1 MSTSPSV
8 CPNCKSP
15 ANSGET
21 KCQIC
26 GAMIQNSTNPTQ
38 NPNTRS
44 PGGYCG
50 SCGTPLPAK
59 YAPCPSCG
67 HVKTTFGAPPPPQP
81 GSMQPHSYK
90 GIGTCVALALIPG
103 FFGICGIGHFYINK
117 IGRGIVCLIIGIIL
131 GAIAWASMGIGL
143 VAFIPFLVW
152 TVYDA
157 HKDTKYY
164 NSYMASHQKPPW

>member
-143 VAFIPFLVW
+143 VAFIPFLAW

>member
-1 MSTSPSV
+1 MSTSPSI

-15 ANSGET
+15 ANPGET

-26 GAMIQNSTNPTQ
+26 GAMIQNYTNPTR

-44 PGGYCG
+44 LGGYCG

-67 HVKTTFGAPPPPQP
+67 HVKTTFGSPPPPQP

-103 FFGICGIGHFYINK
+103 FFGICGVGHFYINK
-117 IGRGIVCLIIGIIL
+117 IGRGVVCLIVGIIL
-131 GAIAWASMGIGL
+131 GVIAWVSMGIGF
-143 VAFIPFLVW
+143 VAFIPFLAW

-157 HKDTKYY
+157 HQSTKYY
-164 NSYMASHQKPPW
+164 NSYIASNHRPPW

>member
-131 GAIAWASMGIGL
+131 GAIALASMGIGL
-143 VAFIPFLVW
+143 VAFIPFLAW